1 MEFLLYTPFGVITT
15 TKKEF
20 KDEYNKE
27 YNNEI
32 TRQVFGTADSGLVF
46 ASYGRRGCSEVFI
59 SPDYADKCRF
69 LLDNTEIALNE
80 NIIRISCSNNE
91 SISLNNDVSLRIG
104 KIPVAYKDFD
114 NIKYN
119 DNDYIFINSIK
130 QLRFIPIMINE
141 KPFYDI
147 SGLAYY
153 KRKMDNNIANTLK
166 YRLQI
171 LEDKEV
177 IKGTYESYIKCTDNE
192 DETENEYIIET
203 LYNIEIKY
211 KFDYID
217 TNKQRQTIDML
228 EIIPIDSIRHLF
240 YKFEDEYDDNNN
252 NREIKYSNFGILD
265 MTYNSKNSIELKHR
279 ITKEK
284 RKAIIP
290 DIKFIVNLTKFS
302 SIGDEEDKDDIN

>member
-20 KDEYNKE
+20 NDEYSKG

-46 ASYGRRGCSEVFI
+46 ASYGRRGHSEIFI
-59 SPDYADKCRF
+59 SPDYINKCKF
-69 LLDNTEIALNE
+69 ILDNAEITLNE
-80 NIIRISCSNNE
+80 NIIRISCSANE
-91 SISLNNDVSLRIG
+91 SILLNNDVSLRIG

-130 QLRFIPIMINE
+130 QLRFIPIVINE

-153 KRKMDNNIANTLK
+153 KRKMDNNIANKLK
-166 YRLQI
+166 YRLQN

-177 IKGTYESYIKCTDNE
+177 IKSTYKNLIKCSDNK

-217 TNKQRQTIDML
+217 ANEQIQTIDML

-240 YKFEDEYDDNNN
+240 YTFEDEYDASN
-252 NREIKYSNFGILD
+252 NREIKYSNFGIID
-265 MTYNSKNSIELKHR
+265 MTYNSKNLIELTHR
-279 ITKEK
+279 ITKER

-290 DIKFIVNLTKFS
+290 DIEFTVDLTKF
-302 SIGDEEDKDDIN
+302 GVT